1 MQIHIKNARLID
13 PSTGSDSVRDL
24 FIADRRIAGAGAAP
38 SGFRAERVI
47 DGEGLVVCPALVDL
61 SARLRE
67 PGFEYKATLES
78 EMQAAVAGGIAS
90 LVCPPDTDPPLDEPG
105 LVEMLKF
112 RARSLNQA
120 RVFPLGALTQ
130 GLKGERL
137 TEMAVL
143 RDAGCV
149 AFSQAD
155 APIGD
160 KQVLMRALEYATTF
174 GFSVWLRPDDAT
186 LSRGGVAHD
195 GEVATR
201 LGLSGIPVCA
211 ETVALSAILILARQT
226 GARVHLCRLSSA
238 EGVAMVREAKRAGMQ
253 VTCDVSVHH
262 VHLSDRD
269 IGYFDSNCNLVPPL
283 RSVQDREAIRAGLA
297 DGTIDVIC
305 SDHTP
310 VDEDAKQ
317 LPFGEAEPG
326 ATALELLLPLTLK
339 WAQEAAISL
348 PQAFAKVTTAPLRV
362 LGSAGGSLAV
372 GQPADLCVFDPT
384 LSWKVEPAA
393 LSSQGKNTPLLGRE
407 VQGKV
412 RYTLVDGA
420 VVYDAAL
427 EKAAS
432 HHHPDQIGSQS
443 ERPN

>member
-1 MQIHIKNARLID
+1 MNLHIRNARLID
-13 PSTGSDSVRDL
+13 PVAGTDAIGDL
-24 FIADRRIAGAGAAP
+24 FVADRRIAGVAVAPAGFEAQ
-38 SGFRAERVI
+38 RVI
-47 DGEGLVVCPALVDL
+47 DATGLVVCPALVDL

-130 GLKGERL
+130 GLRGERL

-143 RDAGCV
+143 HGAGCV

-160 KQVLMRALEYATTF
+160 RQVLMRALEYATTF
-174 GFSVWLRPDDAT
+174 GFAVWLRPDDAT

-201 LGLSGIPVCA
+201 LGLSGIASCA
-211 ETVALSAILILARQT
+211 ETVALAAILILARET
-226 GARVHLCRLSSA
+226 AARVHLCRLSTA

-253 VTCDVSVHH
+253 VTCDVSIHH

-283 RSVQDREAIRAGLA
+283 RSLQDRDAIRAGLA
-297 DGTIDVIC
+297 DGTIDAIC

-326 ATALELLLPLTLK
+326 ATGLELLLPLTLR
-339 WAQEAAISL
+339 WAQELGISL
-348 PQAFAKVTTAPLRV
+348 PQSLAKVTTAPLRI
-362 LGSAGGSLAV
+362 LGLAGGSLAV
-372 GQPADLCVFDPT
+372 GQPADLCVFDPA
-384 LSWKVEPAA
+384 LRWKVEASG
-393 LSSQGKNTPLLGRE
+393 LCSQGKNTPFLGRE
-407 VQGKV
+407 VQGKA
-412 RYTLVDGA
+412 RYTLVDGI
-420 VVYDAAL
+420 VVFDATL
-427 EKAAS
+427 EKYAS
-432 HHHPDQIGSQS
+432 HHHPLKAG
-443 ERPN
+443 